1 MFSTNFPNH
10 LNHKL
15 MIRIP
20 RALALISL
28 VATLAVLSGCLST
41 DATGGATATV
51 EETTF
56 ASSLG
61 VDLTKSTR
69 TTNGAYVRDIVVG
82 TGALVA
88 NGQGLNVKYS
98 GWLSD
103 GTPFDSNESLSTTFL
118 FHLGTHEVISGW
130 DEGIPGMHVGG
141 KRQIILPPS
150 LAYGLYD
157 NGPIPGN
164 SVLVF
169 NVTVVSAQ

>member
-1 MFSTNFPNH
+1 
-10 LNHKL
+10 

-20 RALALISL
+20 RAIALTALASTI
-28 VATLAVLSGCLST
+28 VLANGCIST
-41 DATGGATATV
+41 DITGGTYATV
-51 EETTF
+51 EGTIF

-61 VDLTKSTR
+61 VDLTQSTR
-69 TTNGAYVRDIVVG
+69 TTNGAYVRDISVG

-88 NGQGLNVKYS
+88 TGQILNVKYS

-103 GTPFDSNESLSTTFL
+103 GTLFDSNETLTTTFP

-141 KRQIILPPS
+141 KRQIIIPPA
-150 LAYGLYD
+150 LGYGLYD